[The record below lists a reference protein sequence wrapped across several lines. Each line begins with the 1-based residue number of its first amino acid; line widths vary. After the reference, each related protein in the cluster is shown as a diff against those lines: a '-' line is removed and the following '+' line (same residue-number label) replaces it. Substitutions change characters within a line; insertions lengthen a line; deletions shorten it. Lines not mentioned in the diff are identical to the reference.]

1 MTKATQDLSLSREAL
16 VGLASKIVMMA
27 LGFAGTVVFANVLGP
42 VGLGTFYIVMTIGQ
56 LLTQVANGISRAI
69 RKRISEINTDPGEFL
84 GLALLSHAAF
94 LIVLVTALLST
105 EWLINR
111 YIEAPQLTVSV
122 TIIVL
127 GLGLFTLGNQ
137 FLSGIGY
144 PGYAS
149 WFDTLRSLLT
159 LLLQVGL
166 LLNGFGPFGLIVGF
180 AVAGL
185 LSGVVVVLYARQ
197 RPRVPSG
204 ETIRQTAS
212 FARWSVPDAFV
223 GSTFFRVPTLVIGA
237 FVGNAA
243 VGFYESAFRLVQPA
257 SMFTASI
264 SNPLHVK
271 VSGRSSANLDV
282 IPDLKNAV
290 SYAGMIGIPMVFGA
304 LVLSQELMRTVFG
317 ADFAEGW
324 PLLVGLA
331 VYQLFNV
338 LNSPLS
344 STVTGLDKIDS
355 EFRIT
360 LLTASVNTVLALVF
374 GWFYGAV
381 GVVIGMILTEFGR
394 FVIYQYF
401 LHGSLGSV
409 ALTRPMAEQAL
420 SAAVMGGIVW
430 FLSTYVLPVRS
441 WLYLLAV
448 VGIGAAIYG
457 VVLFVVS
464 DHLRMT
470 IGNVLEET
478 PLEDWT

>member
-1 MTKATQDLSLSREAL
+1 MTKVTEDLSLSREAL
-16 VGLASKIVMMA
+16 IGLASKAVMMA

-42 VGLGTFYIVMTIGQ
+42 VGLGAFYIVMTVGQ
-56 LLTQVANGISRAI
+56 LLSQVANGLSRAI
-69 RKRISEINTDPGEFL
+69 KKRVSEVNTDPGEFL
-84 GLALLSHAAF
+84 GLALLSHSVF
-94 LIVLVTALLST
+94 LVVLVAVLLST
-105 EWLINR
+105 EWLIVR
-111 YIEAPQLTVSV
+111 YIEAPRLTVSV
-122 TIIVL
+122 TIIVF

-166 LLNGFGPFGLIVGF
+166 LLNGFGPFGLVVGF
-180 AVAGL
+180 AVAGA
-185 LSGVVVVLYARQ
+185 LSGVVVIVYTRQ
-197 RPRVPSG
+197 WPRIPSWK
-204 ETIRQTAS
+204 TIRQTAS

-223 GSTFFRVPTLVIGA
+223 GSMFFRVPVLVIGV

-271 VSGRSSANLDV
+271 VSGRSSADLDV
-282 IPDLKNAV
+282 VPDLNNAV
-290 SYAGMIGIPMVFGA
+290 SYAGIIGIPIVFGA
-304 LVLSQELMRTVFG
+304 VVLSQELMRTAFG
-317 ADFAEGW
+317 AEFAEGW

-331 VYQLFNV
+331 IYQLFNV

-344 STVTGLDKIDS
+344 STVTGLNKIDS

-360 LLTASVNTVLALVF
+360 LLTAGVNTVLALVF

-381 GVVIGMILTEFGR
+381 GVVVGMILTELGR

-401 LHGSLGSV
+401 LYNSLGSL

-420 SAAVMGGIVW
+420 SAAVMGGVVW
-430 FLSTYVLPVRS
+430 LLSTYVLPVRS
-441 WLYLLAV
+441 WLYLIAI
-448 VGIGAAIYG
+448 VGIGAATYG
-457 VVLFVVS
+457 VVLFVIS
-464 DHLRMT
+464 DHLRVT
-470 IGNVLEET
+470 IGNILNQT
-478 PLEDWT
+478 PLNNWV